1 MLTELDQFF
10 LVTSLPPAVNWV
22 RPYWISRET
31 LTLCYC
37 LRMLGK
43 WGDFWVWRPAEN
55 DKQIRSV
62 QTCSVIGSKIVKH
75 NY

>member
-10 LVTSLPPAVNWV
+10 LVTPLPPVVNWV
-22 RPYWISRET
+22 RPYWISRDIHHIET

-43 WGDFWVWRPAEN
+43 WVEFLDNGPM
-55 DKQIRSV
+55 
-62 QTCSVIGSKIVKH
+62 GYLKILTR
-75 NY
+75 